1 MTNPTPAVRTVSK
14 ERLRTIR
21 RKQMRYNW
29 DVYLMALPGLLFL
42 LFFSY
47 APMYGIIIAFKKYR
61 LNLGILG
68 SKWVGLK
75 NFQRLMHSPEFK
87 RALRNTLVISF
98 SKIILG
104 MPVPIIF
111 SLLLNELRG
120 KVFKRAVQTVV
131 YIPHFISWVV
141 VAGIFNDMLSPS
153 SGIINKA
160 LNLLGINSIY
170 FLGSNKW
177 IRPVIYFTDI
187 WKEFG
192 WGTIIYLAAI
202 TGVDPQLYEAA
213 AIDGAGRF
221 KQVIHVTLPAIFNT
235 FIVMLLMRLGNIM
248 TGAGFEQI
256 FMLYSEPVY
265 EKVDILDTYIY
276 RQSFQA
282 AMDFSYSTACG
293 LFSSL
298 VGCCLLVSSN
308 TFVKKLGGRGM
319 YQERSAQS
327 MTIRTRGE
335 RIFNVINIII
345 VTLVG
350 LLCLAPFIH
359 VIAAVLQRQHAP
371 GAQEG
376 LLLAQGVPVG

>member
-265 EKVDILDTYIY
+265 ENVDILDTYIY

-319 YQERSAQS
+319 Y
-327 MTIRTRGE
+327 
-335 RIFNVINIII
+335 
-345 VTLVG
+345 
-350 LLCLAPFIH
+350 
-359 VIAAVLQRQHAP
+359 
-371 GAQEG
+371 
-376 LLLAQGVPVG
+376 